1 MTCVGLDVHK
11 ESVQMAAVDRKGELL
26 FNERIPSDF
35 ESVTEAV
42 SKLPKARYVMES
54 SSVWYGLYRHMTDTL
69 GLDVVLSNPYA
80 TKVIA
85 TSLRK
90 TDRIDAH
97 KLADL
102 LRGGYVAGCYVP
114 DAGTVDYR
122 QLTRHH
128 SKIMRTRA
136 RMKNYIHGITL
147 QAGFKSKAPYPFSPA
162 HIAEL
167 EAMGDYRTGSYLR
180 EIKLQNRELAE
191 ADAMV
196 RAAVRGSPEA
206 QLLTS
211 IPGVGP
217 YTALVLMAEI
227 GDVSRFADSHKL
239 CAYAGIVPSVR
250 NSADTVH
257 HGRITKH
264 GSRMMRWVLVE
275 AVHTHARCARDSSI
289 TKFYRC
295 LAKTRGT
302 SKAAVAAASKMLRVV
317 YWMLKERRE
326 FAECV

>member
-1 MTCVGLDVHK
+1 MIYVGLDVHK
-11 ESVQMAAVDRKGELL
+11 ESVQMAAVNRKGELL
-26 FNERIPSDF
+26 FNEKIPSDF
-35 ESVTEAV
+35 ESVTEMV
-42 SKLPKARYVMES
+42 STLPKARYVMES

-69 GLDVVLSNPYA
+69 HLDVILSNPYA

-85 TSLRK
+85 TSLKK

-102 LRGGYVAGCYVP
+102 LRGGYIAGCYVP
-114 DAGTVDYR
+114 DAGIVDYR
-122 QLTRHH
+122 QLTRHR

-136 RMKNYIHGITL
+136 RIKNYIHGITL

-167 EAMGDYRTGSYLR
+167 QAMGDYRIDSYLR
-180 EIKLQNRELAE
+180 EIEFQEKELAE

-196 RAAVRGSPEA
+196 RVAVRSNPDA
-206 QLLTS
+206 RLLTS

-227 GDVSRFADSHKL
+227 GDVGRFADSHKL

-250 NSADTVH
+250 NSADTIH
-257 HGRITKH
+257 HGRITKW
-264 GSRMMRWVLVE
+264 GSNMTRWVLVE
-275 AVHTHARCARDSSI
+275 AVHTHARCAKDSSV
-289 TKFYRC
+289 TKFYRR

-302 SKAAVAAASKMLRVV
+302 PKAAVAAASKLLRVI
-317 YWMLKERRE
+317 YWMLKEKRE
-326 FAECV
+326 FRECV

>member
-1 MTCVGLDVHK
+1 MIYVGLDVHK
-11 ESVQMAAVDRKGELL
+11 ESIQAAAVDRKGKLL
-26 FNERIPSDF
+26 FNEKIPHDT
-35 ESVTEAV
+35 ESVTEMV

-69 GLDVVLSNPYA
+69 GLDVILSNPYA

-85 TSLRK
+85 TSLKK

-97 KLADL
+97 KLANL
-102 LRGGYVAGCYVP
+102 LRGGYIAGCYVP
-114 DAGTVDYR
+114 DAGIVDYR

-167 EAMGDYRTGSYLR
+167 EAMGDYRIDSYLR
-180 EIKLQNRELAE
+180 EINLQNRELAE

-196 RAAVRGSPEA
+196 REAVRNNPEA
-206 QLLTS
+206 RLLTS

-217 YTALVLMAEI
+217 YTALVLVAEI
-227 GDVSRFADSHKL
+227 GDVSRYADSHKL

-257 HGRITKH
+257 HGRITKW
-264 GSRMMRWVLVE
+264 GSHMMRWVLVE
-275 AVHTHARCARDSSI
+275 AVHTHARCAKGSSV
-289 TKFYRC
+289 TAFYRR

-302 SKAAVAAASKMLRVV
+302 SKAAVAAASKLLRVI
-317 YWMLKERRE
+317 YWMLKEKRE
-326 FAECV
+326 FKECV

>member
-1 MTCVGLDVHK
+1 MICVGLDVHK
-11 ESVQMAAVDRKGELL
+11 ESIQVAAVDRKGELL
-26 FNERIPSDF
+26 LNEKIPGDF
-35 ESVTEAV
+35 ESVTAAV
-42 SKLPKARYVMES
+42 STLPKARYVMES

-85 TSLRK
+85 ASVKK
-90 TDRIDAH
+90 TDKIDAH

-102 LRGGYVAGCYVP
+102 LRGGYVARCYVP
-114 DAGTVDYR
+114 DAGTVDSR
-122 QLTRHH
+122 QLTRHR
-128 SKIMRTRA
+128 SRTMRTRA

-162 HIAEL
+162 HVAEL
-167 EAMGDYRTGSYLR
+167 EAMGDYRIDSYLR
-180 EIKLQNRELAE
+180 EVEFQDRELAG
-191 ADAMV
+191 ADAMI
-196 RAAVRGSPEA
+196 REAVRRDPGA

-217 YTALVLMAEI
+217 YTELVLVAEI
-227 GDVSRFADSHKL
+227 GDIGRFADSHKL

-250 NSADTVH
+250 SSADTVH

-264 GSRMMRWVLVE
+264 GSHMMRWVLVE
-275 AVHTHARCARDSSI
+275 AVHTHVRCAKDSSI
-289 TKFYRC
+289 TKFYVR

-302 SKAAVAAASKMLRVV
+302 SKAAVAAASKLLRVV
-317 YWMLKERRE
+317 YWMLREGRE